1 MFIKIYYIFWFLI
14 SIFFIFICKLK
25 GEIFYLF
32 SGKKICFENDGYKLL
47 MELYFYLCYKYWY

>member
-14 SIFFIFICKLK
+14 SKFFIFICKLK

-32 SGKKICFENDGYKLL
+32 SEKKNMF
-47 MELYFYLCYKYWY
+47 